1 VSALVLP
8 DSVPQPTL
16 TIRLKCDRQQPCKT
30 CVDRGLSLSCTFA
43 RSVPVSQDPRPASS
57 VHDRINQLE
66 KLVTTL
72 MSGKDSEQH
81 SPGLSTTSH
90 LEQYSDDE
98 RPEIPGTPDRVKL
111 SNDTTTYTN
120 SGHWTS
126 ILDGVSHSW

>member
-1 VSALVLP
+1 
-8 DSVPQPTL
+8 
-16 TIRLKCDRQQPCKT
+16 
-30 CVDRGLSLSCTFA
+30 
-43 RSVPVSQDPRPASS
+43 
-57 VHDRINQLE
+57 
-66 KLVTTL
+66 